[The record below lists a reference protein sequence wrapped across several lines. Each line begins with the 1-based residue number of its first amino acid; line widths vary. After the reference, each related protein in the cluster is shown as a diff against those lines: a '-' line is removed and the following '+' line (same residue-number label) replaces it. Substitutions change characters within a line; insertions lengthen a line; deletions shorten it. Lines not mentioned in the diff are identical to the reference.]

1 MSQRKLVVKLEN
13 VWKVYR
19 TGRVGTIALRNV
31 NLDISKGEFIAVV
44 GPSGSGKTTLINII
58 AGLDKPSKGRV
69 WVLGRD
75 LGNLDEDELSRFR
88 RGKIGFIFQQ
98 FHLIGRL
105 TALENV
111 EIPLMAMGLPPKE
124 KRKVALKLL
133 REVGLGDRADHKPF
147 ELSGGEQQRVA
158 IARALAANPE
168 LILAD
173 EPTGNLD
180 SKTAHSVIS
189 LLKNVC
195 RSRRVTVVLVTH
207 NHELLKY
214 ADRIAWLK
222 DGGVIKVEWVA

>member
-1 MSQRKLVVKLEN
+1 MSQQKLVVKLEN

-31 NLDISKGEFIAVV
+31 NLDIFKGEFIAVV

-75 LGNLDEDELSRFR
+75 LSKLDEDELSRFR

-111 EIPLMAMGLPPKE
+111 EVPLMAMGFPPKE
-124 KRKVALKLL
+124 KREVALKLL

-195 RSRRVTVVLVTH
+195 RSRGVTVVLVTH
-207 NHELLKY
+207 NHGLLKY
-214 ADRIAWLK
+214 ADRVAWLK
-222 DGGVIKVEWVA
+222 DGEVVRIEGLA